1 MKKQELFNN
10 VTEGFPYQR
19 QPQQVGL
26 YDAAYEHDAC
36 GVGMLVNI
44 HGEKS
49 HDIVES
55 ALKVLENM
63 RHRGAEGAD
72 NKTGDGA
79 GIMLQIPHEFILLQG
94 IPVPE
99 KGRYGTGLLFL
110 PKNEKDQAA
119 ILSII
124 IEEIEKEGLT
134 LMHLRNVPTCPEILG
149 ESALA
154 NEPDIKQVFITG
166 FTETETA
173 DRKLYLIR
181 KRIENKVRLSSIP
194 AKDDFYV
201 VSLSTK
207 SIIYKGMLSS
217 LQLRNYYPDL
227 TNSYFTSGL
236 ALVHSRFSTNTF
248 PTWGLAQPFR
258 LLAHNG
264 EINTIRGN
272 RGWMEARESVL
283 STPTLG
289 DIKEI
294 RPIIQPGMSD
304 SASLDNVLEF
314 LVMSGLSLPH
324 AMAML
329 VPESFNE
336 KNPISEDLKS
346 FYEYHSILMEPWDG
360 PAALLFSDGRFAGGM
375 LDRNGLRPARY
386 LITKNDMMVVASEV
400 GVMDFEPG
408 DIKEKG
414 RLQPGKI
421 LLVDTEKGEIYYDGE
436 LKKQLAEAKPY
447 RTWLS
452 TNRIEL
458 DELKSGRKVPH
469 HVENYDCMLRTF
481 GYSKEDIERLIM
493 PMASTGAEPIHSMG
507 NDTPLAVLS
516 DKPQL
521 LYNYFRQQF
530 AQVTNP
536 PIDPLREELVMSLTE
551 YIGAV
556 GMNILTPSESHCKM
570 VRLNHPILS
579 NTQLDILCNIRY
591 KGFKTVKLPMLFEAA
606 KGKAGL
612 QEALNSLCKM
622 AEESVT
628 EGVNYIVLT
637 DREVDITHAAI
648 PSLLAVSAVHHHLIS
663 VGKRVQTALIVES
676 GEIRE
681 VMHAALLLG
690 FGASALN
697 PYMAFA
703 VLDRLV
709 KDKDIQLDYTT
720 AEKNYIKSICKGLF
734 KIMSKMGISTIRS
747 YRGAKI
753 FEAVGLSEELSKAY
767 FGGLGS
773 PIGGIRLEEIA
784 RDAIAFHKEG
794 FESIKNE
801 ELLKNNGLY
810 AFRKDGEKHA
820 WNPETISTLQLAT
833 RMGSYKKF
841 KEYTHLVD
849 EKEKPIFLRDFL
861 GFRRNPISIDQ
872 VEPVE
877 NILHRFVTGAM
888 SFGSISKE
896 AHEAMAIA
904 MNKIHG
910 RSNTGEG
917 GEDAARFQPLP
928 DGSSLR
934 SAIKQ
939 VASGRFG
946 VTAEYL
952 VNADEI
958 QIKIAQGA
966 KPGEGGQLPGF
977 KVNDVIAKTRHS
989 IPGISLISPPPHHDI
1004 YSIEDLAQLIFDL
1017 KNVNPQAKI
1026 SVKLVAESGVG
1037 TIAAGVA
1044 KAKADL
1050 IVISGAEGGTG
1061 ASPASSIR
1069 YAGISPELGLSET
1082 QQTLVLN
1089 GLRGQVVLQA
1099 DGQLKTGRDII
1110 LMALMGAEEYGFATS
1125 ALIVLGCVMMRKCHQ
1140 NTCPVGVATQNE
1152 ELRKRFHGRS
1162 EYLVNFFTFL
1172 AQEVREHL
1180 AEMGFTRMDD
1190 IIGRTDLIER
1200 KSVTNDPNPKH
1211 ALIDFTKLL
1220 ARVDNSAA
1228 IRHVIDQDHGISA
1241 VKDVTIIDA
1250 AQEAIEHEKEISLE
1264 YTIANTDRAIGAMLS
1279 GVIAKKYG
1287 AKGLPEHTL
1296 NVKFKGSAGQSF
1308 GAFLVPGVNFKLEG
1322 EANDYLGKGLSGGRI
1337 SVLPPIRSNFEA
1349 EKNTIAGNTLLYG
1362 ATSGEVY
1369 INGRV
1374 GERFA
1379 VRNSGAV
1386 AVVEGV
1392 GDHCC
1397 EYMTGGRVV
1406 VLGQTG
1412 RNFAAGMSGGVAY
1425 VWNKDGNFD
1434 YFCNM
1439 EMVELSLIE
1448 EAGYR
1453 KELHELIRQ
1462 HYLYTGSKLARTM
1475 LDDWNH
1481 YVDQFIQIVP
1491 IEYKK
1496 VLQEEQMRK
1505 LQQKI
1510 ADGEKIANAMI
1521 EKKKAFIDTSGVATP
1536 SPCLDFIIMKKAYWN
1551 KLTKEQ
1557 KISLCLYVRNT
1568 VNEAKK
1574 FPHRFTRVPRT
1585 APAYQP
1591 VIQKISKMD
1600 AESWMISNN
1609 DGGTPFVMGDMA
1621 WERYQAKDED
1631 ISFATFSGGR
1641 YYPQLGMR

>member
-1 MKKQELFNN
+1 MKQELFNN
-10 VTEGFPYQR
+10 KTKAEDYQR
-19 QPQQVGL
+19 QPKQLGL
-26 YDAAYEHDAC
+26 YEASHEHDAC

-44 HGEKS
+44 QGGKS
-49 HDIVES
+49 HELVES

-99 KGRYGTGLLFL
+99 KGKYGTGLLFL
-110 PKNEKDQAA
+110 PKDGKDQAV
-119 ILSII
+119 ILSVI

-149 ESALA
+149 EAALA
-154 NEPDIKQVFITG
+154 NEPDIKQIFITG
-166 FTETETA
+166 FTESETA
-173 DRKLYLIR
+173 DRKLYIIR
-181 KRIENKVRLSSIP
+181 KRIENRIRKSDIP
-194 AKDDFYV
+194 TREDFYI

-207 SIIYKGMLSS
+207 NIVYKGMLSS
-217 LQLRNYYPDL
+217 LQLRNYFPDL

-283 STPTLG
+283 SSPALG
-289 DIKEI
+289 DIREI
-294 RPIIQPGMSD
+294 RPIVQPGMSD

-314 LVMSGLSLPH
+314 LIMSGLSLPH

-336 KNPISEDLKS
+336 KNPISEDLKA

-360 PAALLFSDGRFAGGM
+360 PAALLFSDGRYAGGM

-386 LITKNDMMVVASEV
+386 LITQGGMMVVASEV

-421 LLVDTEKGEIYYDGE
+421 LLIDTEKGEIYYDGE

-447 RTWLS
+447 RTWLAG
-452 TNRIEL
+452 NRIEL
-458 DELKSGRKVPH
+458 DELKSGRKVSH
-469 HVENYDCMLRTF
+469 SVENYDSMLRIF
-481 GYSKEDIERLIM
+481 GYSKEDVERLIV
-493 PMASTGAEPIHSMG
+493 PMCTIGAEPINSMG

-536 PIDPLREELVMSLTE
+536 PIDPIREELVMSLTE

-556 GMNILTPSESHCKM
+556 GMNILTPSENHCKM
-570 VRLNHPILS
+570 VRLNHPIL
-579 NTQLDILCNIRY
+579 NNAQLDILCNIRY
-591 KGFKTVKLPMLFEAA
+591 KGFKTVKLPLLFEVA
-606 KGKAGL
+606 KGCQGL
-612 QEALNSLCKM
+612 QEALATLCKQ
-622 AEESVT
+622 AEESVN
-628 EGVNYIVLT
+628 EGVNYIVLS
-637 DREVDITHAAI
+637 DRDVDAAHAAI

-703 VLDRLV
+703 VIDKLV
-709 KDKDIQLDYTT
+709 NEKEIQLDYAT
-720 AEKNYIKSICKGLF
+720 AEKKYIKSVCKGLF

-753 FEAVGLSEELSKAY
+753 FETVGLSEELSNAY
-767 FGGLGS
+767 FGGLS
-773 PIGGIRLEEIA
+773 SRIGGIRLDEVA

-794 FESIKNE
+794 MEVLKKKGE
-801 ELLKNNGLY
+801 AELLPNRGLY

-833 RMGSYKKF
+833 RLGSYKKF
-841 KEYTHLVD
+841 KEFTAMVD
-849 EKEKPIFLRDFL
+849 SKESPIFLRDFL
-861 GFRRNPISIDQ
+861 DFRRAPISIDR

-877 NILHRFVTGAM
+877 NIVQRFVTGAM
-888 SFGSISKE
+888 SYGSISRE

-904 MNKIHG
+904 MNKLHG

-917 GEDAARFQPLP
+917 GEDRARFMPRE
-928 DGSSLR
+928 DGTNLR

-977 KVNDVIAKTRHS
+977 KVDEVIAKTRHS

-1017 KNVNPQAKI
+1017 KNVNPRAKI

-1089 GLRGQVVLQA
+1089 GLRGQVMLQV

-1110 LMALMGAEEYGFATS
+1110 LMAMLGAEEFGFATS

-1152 ELRKRFHGRS
+1152 ELRKRFRGRS

-1172 AQEVREHL
+1172 AQEVREYL
-1180 AEMGFTRMDD
+1180 AEIGVERLDD
-1190 IIGRTDLIER
+1190 IIGRTDLIVR
-1200 KSVTNDPNPKH
+1200 KPDDGIKKH
-1211 ALIDFTKLL
+1211 QLISFDKLL
-1220 ARVDNSAA
+1220 ARVDNEAA
-1228 IRHVIDQDHGISA
+1228 IRHVTDQQHGIDH
-1241 VKDVTIIDA
+1241 VKDVEMLHA
-1250 AQEAIEHEKEISLE
+1250 AAEAVENQKEISLE
-1264 YTIANTDRAIGAMLS
+1264 YTIANTDRACGAMLS
-1279 GVIAKKYG
+1279 GVIAAKYG
-1287 AKGLPEHTL
+1287 EKGLPEHTL

-1337 SVLPPIRSNFEA
+1337 AVLPPVRSNFEA

-1369 INGRV
+1369 INGRA

-1379 VRNSGAV
+1379 VRNSGAT

-1425 VWNKDGNFD
+1425 VWNRDGNFD

-1448 EAGYR
+1448 EASYR
-1453 KELHELIRQ
+1453 KELHELICQ

-1475 LDDWNH
+1475 LDDWPR
-1481 YVDQFIQIVP
+1481 YADQFIQVVP

-1496 VLQEEQMRK
+1496 VLQEEQMQK

-1510 ADGEKIANAMI
+1510 AEMQRD
-1521 EKKKAFIDTSGVATP
+1521 
-1536 SPCLDFIIMKKAYWN
+1536 Y
-1551 KLTKEQ
+1551 
-1557 KISLCLYVRNT
+1557 
-1568 VNEAKK
+1568 
-1574 FPHRFTRVPRT
+1574 
-1585 APAYQP
+1585 
-1591 VIQKISKMD
+1591 
-1600 AESWMISNN
+1600 
-1609 DGGTPFVMGDMA
+1609 
-1621 WERYQAKDED
+1621 
-1631 ISFATFSGGR
+1631 
-1641 YYPQLGMR
+1641 

>member
-1 MKKQELFNN
+1 MKQELFNN
-10 VTEGFPYQR
+10 KTKAEDYQR
-19 QPQQVGL
+19 QPKQLGL
-26 YDAAYEHDAC
+26 YEASHEHDAC

-44 HGEKS
+44 QGGKS
-49 HDIVES
+49 HELVES

-99 KGRYGTGLLFL
+99 KGKYGTGLLFL
-110 PKNEKDQAA
+110 PKDGKDQAV
-119 ILSII
+119 ILSVI

-149 ESALA
+149 EAALA
-154 NEPDIKQVFITG
+154 NEPDIKQIFITG
-166 FTETETA
+166 FTESETA
-173 DRKLYLIR
+173 DRKLYIIR
-181 KRIENKVRLSSIP
+181 KRIENRIRKSDIP
-194 AKDDFYV
+194 TREDFYI

-207 SIIYKGMLSS
+207 NIVYKGMLSS
-217 LQLRNYYPDL
+217 LQLRNYFPDL

-283 STPTLG
+283 SSPALG
-289 DIKEI
+289 DIREI
-294 RPIIQPGMSD
+294 RPIVQPGMSD

-314 LVMSGLSLPH
+314 LIMSGLSLPH

-336 KNPISEDLKS
+336 KNPISEDLKA

-360 PAALLFSDGRFAGGM
+360 PAALLFSDGRYAGGM

-386 LITKNDMMVVASEV
+386 LITQGGMMVVASEV

-421 LLVDTEKGEIYYDGE
+421 LLIDTEKGEIYYDGE

-447 RTWLS
+447 RTWLAG
-452 TNRIEL
+452 NRIEL
-458 DELKSGRKVPH
+458 DELKSGRKVSH
-469 HVENYDCMLRTF
+469 SVENYDSMLRIF
-481 GYSKEDIERLIM
+481 GYSKEDVERLIV
-493 PMASTGAEPIHSMG
+493 PMCTTGAEPINSMG

-516 DKPQL
+516 DKAQL

-536 PIDPLREELVMSLTE
+536 PIDPIREELVMSLTE

-556 GMNILTPSESHCKM
+556 GMNILTPSENHCKM
-570 VRLNHPILS
+570 VRLNHPILN

-591 KGFKTVKLPMLFEAA
+591 KGFKTVKLPLLFEVA
-606 KGKAGL
+606 KGCQGL
-612 QEALNSLCKM
+612 QQALATLCKQ
-622 AEESVT
+622 AEESVN
-628 EGVNYIVLT
+628 EGVNYIVLS
-637 DREVDITHAAI
+637 DRDVDAAHAAI

-703 VLDRLV
+703 VIDKLV
-709 KDKDIQLDYTT
+709 NEKEIQLDYAT
-720 AEKNYIKSICKGLF
+720 AEKKYIKSVCKGLF

-753 FEAVGLSEELSKAY
+753 FEAVGLSEELSNAY
-767 FGGLGS
+767 FGGLS
-773 PIGGIRLEEIA
+773 SRIGGIRLDEVA

-794 FESIKNE
+794 MEVLKKKGE
-801 ELLKNNGLY
+801 AELLPNRGLY

-833 RMGSYKKF
+833 RLGSYKKF
-841 KEYTHLVD
+841 KEFTAMVD
-849 EKEKPIFLRDFL
+849 SKESPIFLRDFL
-861 GFRRNPISIDQ
+861 DFRRAPISIDR

-877 NILHRFVTGAM
+877 NIVQRFVTGAM
-888 SFGSISKE
+888 SYGSISRE

-904 MNKIHG
+904 MNKLHG

-917 GEDAARFQPLP
+917 GEDRARFMPRE
-928 DGSSLR
+928 DGTSLR

-977 KVNDVIAKTRHS
+977 KVDEVIAKTRHS

-1017 KNVNPQAKI
+1017 KNVNPRAKI

-1089 GLRGQVVLQA
+1089 GLRGQVMLQV

-1110 LMALMGAEEYGFATS
+1110 LMAMLGAEEFGFATS

-1152 ELRKRFHGRS
+1152 ELRKRFRGRS

-1172 AQEVREHL
+1172 AQEVREYL
-1180 AEMGFTRMDD
+1180 AEIGVERLDD
-1190 IIGRTDLIER
+1190 IIGRTDLIVR
-1200 KSVTNDPNPKH
+1200 KPDDGIRKH
-1211 ALIDFTKLL
+1211 QLISFDKLL
-1220 ARVDNSAA
+1220 ARVDNEAA
-1228 IRHVIDQDHGISA
+1228 IRHVTDQQHGIDH
-1241 VKDVTIIDA
+1241 VKDVEMLHA
-1250 AQEAIEHEKEISLE
+1250 AAEAVENQKEISLE
-1264 YTIANTDRAIGAMLS
+1264 YTIANTDRACGAMLS
-1279 GVIAKKYG
+1279 GVIAAKYG
-1287 AKGLPEHTL
+1287 EKGLPEHTL

-1337 SVLPPIRSNFEA
+1337 AVLPPVRSNFEA

-1369 INGRV
+1369 INGRA

-1379 VRNSGAV
+1379 VRNSGAT

-1425 VWNKDGNFD
+1425 VWNRDGNFD

-1448 EAGYR
+1448 EASYR
-1453 KELHELIRQ
+1453 KELHELICQ

-1475 LDDWNH
+1475 LDDWPR
-1481 YVDQFIQIVP
+1481 YADQFIQVVP

-1496 VLQEEQMRK
+1496 VLQEEQMQK

-1510 ADGEKIANAMI
+1510 AEMQRD
-1521 EKKKAFIDTSGVATP
+1521 
-1536 SPCLDFIIMKKAYWN
+1536 Y
-1551 KLTKEQ
+1551 
-1557 KISLCLYVRNT
+1557 
-1568 VNEAKK
+1568 
-1574 FPHRFTRVPRT
+1574 
-1585 APAYQP
+1585 
-1591 VIQKISKMD
+1591 
-1600 AESWMISNN
+1600 
-1609 DGGTPFVMGDMA
+1609 
-1621 WERYQAKDED
+1621 
-1631 ISFATFSGGR
+1631 
-1641 YYPQLGMR
+1641 

>member
-1 MKKQELFNN
+1 MKQELFNN
-10 VTEGFPYQR
+10 KTKAEDYQR
-19 QPQQVGL
+19 QPKQLGL
-26 YDAAYEHDAC
+26 YEASHEHDAC

-44 HGEKS
+44 QGGKS
-49 HDIVES
+49 HELVES

-99 KGRYGTGLLFL
+99 KGKYGTGLLFL
-110 PKNEKDQAA
+110 PKDGKDQAV
-119 ILSII
+119 ILSVI

-149 ESALA
+149 EAALA
-154 NEPDIKQVFITG
+154 NEPDIKQIFITG
-166 FTETETA
+166 FTESETA
-173 DRKLYLIR
+173 DRKLYIIR
-181 KRIENKVRLSSIP
+181 KRIENRIRKSDIP
-194 AKDDFYV
+194 TREDFYI

-207 SIIYKGMLSS
+207 NIVYKGMLSS
-217 LQLRNYYPDL
+217 LQLRNYFPDL

-283 STPTLG
+283 SSPALG
-289 DIKEI
+289 DIREI
-294 RPIIQPGMSD
+294 RPIVQPGMSD

-314 LVMSGLSLPH
+314 LIMSGLSLPH

-336 KNPISEDLKS
+336 KNPISEDLKA

-360 PAALLFSDGRFAGGM
+360 PAALLFSDGRYAGGM

-386 LITKNDMMVVASEV
+386 LITQGGMMVVASEV

-421 LLVDTEKGEIYYDGE
+421 LLIDTEKGEIYYDGE

-447 RTWLS
+447 RTWLAG
-452 TNRIEL
+452 NRIEL
-458 DELKSGRKVPH
+458 DELKSGRKVSH
-469 HVENYDCMLRTF
+469 SVENYDSMLRIF
-481 GYSKEDIERLIM
+481 GYSKEDVERLIV
-493 PMASTGAEPIHSMG
+493 PMCTIGAEPINSMG

-536 PIDPLREELVMSLTE
+536 PIDPIREELVMSLTE

-556 GMNILTPSESHCKM
+556 GMNILTPSENHCKM
-570 VRLNHPILS
+570 VRLNHPIL
-579 NTQLDILCNIRY
+579 NNAQLDILCNIRY
-591 KGFKTVKLPMLFEAA
+591 KGFKTVKLPLLFEVA
-606 KGKAGL
+606 KGCQGL
-612 QEALNSLCKM
+612 QEALATLCKQ
-622 AEESVT
+622 AEESVN
-628 EGVNYIVLT
+628 EGVNYIVLS
-637 DREVDITHAAI
+637 DRDVDATHAAI

-703 VLDRLV
+703 VIDKLV
-709 KDKDIQLDYTT
+709 NEKEIQLDYAT
-720 AEKNYIKSICKGLF
+720 AEKKYIKSVCKGLF

-753 FEAVGLSEELSKAY
+753 FETVGLSEELSNAY
-767 FGGLGS
+767 FGGLS
-773 PIGGIRLEEIA
+773 SRIGGIRLDEVA

-794 FESIKNE
+794 MEVLKKKGE
-801 ELLKNNGLY
+801 AELLPNRGLY

-833 RMGSYKKF
+833 RLGSYKKF
-841 KEYTHLVD
+841 KEFTAMVD
-849 EKEKPIFLRDFL
+849 SKESPIFLRDFL
-861 GFRRNPISIDQ
+861 DFRRAPISIDR

-877 NILHRFVTGAM
+877 NIVQRFVTGAM
-888 SFGSISKE
+888 SYGSISRE
-896 AHEAMAIA
+896 AHEAIAIA
-904 MNKIHG
+904 MNKLHG

-917 GEDAARFQPLP
+917 GEDRARFMPRE
-928 DGSSLR
+928 DGTNLR

-977 KVNDVIAKTRHS
+977 KVDEVIAKTRHS

-1017 KNVNPQAKI
+1017 KNVNPRAKI

-1089 GLRGQVVLQA
+1089 GLRGQVMLQV

-1110 LMALMGAEEYGFATS
+1110 LMAMLGAEEFGFATS

-1152 ELRKRFHGRS
+1152 ELRKRFRGRS

-1172 AQEVREHL
+1172 AQEVREYL
-1180 AEMGFTRMDD
+1180 AEIGVERLDD
-1190 IIGRTDLIER
+1190 IIGRTDLIVR
-1200 KSVTNDPNPKH
+1200 KPDDGIKKH
-1211 ALIDFTKLL
+1211 QLISFDKLL
-1220 ARVDNSAA
+1220 ARVDNEAA
-1228 IRHVIDQDHGISA
+1228 IRHVTDQQHGIDH
-1241 VKDVTIIDA
+1241 VKDVEMLHA
-1250 AQEAIEHEKEISLE
+1250 AAEAVENQKEISLE
-1264 YTIANTDRAIGAMLS
+1264 YTIANTDRACGAMLS
-1279 GVIAKKYG
+1279 GVIAAKYG
-1287 AKGLPEHTL
+1287 EKGLPEHTL

-1337 SVLPPIRSNFEA
+1337 AVLPPVRSNFEA

-1369 INGRV
+1369 INGRA

-1379 VRNSGAV
+1379 VRNSGAT

-1425 VWNKDGNFD
+1425 VWNRDGNFD

-1448 EAGYR
+1448 EASYR
-1453 KELHELIRQ
+1453 KELHELICQ

-1475 LDDWNH
+1475 LDDWPR
-1481 YVDQFIQIVP
+1481 YADQFIQVVP

-1496 VLQEEQMRK
+1496 VLQEEQMQK

-1510 ADGEKIANAMI
+1510 AEMQRD
-1521 EKKKAFIDTSGVATP
+1521 
-1536 SPCLDFIIMKKAYWN
+1536 Y
-1551 KLTKEQ
+1551 
-1557 KISLCLYVRNT
+1557 
-1568 VNEAKK
+1568 
-1574 FPHRFTRVPRT
+1574 
-1585 APAYQP
+1585 
-1591 VIQKISKMD
+1591 
-1600 AESWMISNN
+1600 
-1609 DGGTPFVMGDMA
+1609 
-1621 WERYQAKDED
+1621 
-1631 ISFATFSGGR
+1631 
-1641 YYPQLGMR
+1641 

>member
-1 MKKQELFNN
+1 MKQELFNN
-10 VTEGFPYQR
+10 KTKAEDYQR
-19 QPQQVGL
+19 QPKQLGL
-26 YDAAYEHDAC
+26 YEASHEHDAC

-44 HGEKS
+44 QGGKS
-49 HDIVES
+49 HELVES

-99 KGRYGTGLLFL
+99 KGKYGTGLLFL
-110 PKNEKDQAA
+110 PKDGKDQAV
-119 ILSII
+119 ILSVI

-149 ESALA
+149 EAALA
-154 NEPDIKQVFITG
+154 NEPDIKQIFITG
-166 FTETETA
+166 FTESETA
-173 DRKLYLIR
+173 DRKLYIIR
-181 KRIENKVRLSSIP
+181 KRIENRIRKSNIP
-194 AKDDFYV
+194 TREDFYI

-207 SIIYKGMLSS
+207 NIVYKGMLSS
-217 LQLRNYYPDL
+217 LQLRNYFPDL

-283 STPTLG
+283 SSPALG
-289 DIKEI
+289 DIREI
-294 RPIIQPGMSD
+294 RPIVQPGMSD

-314 LVMSGLSLPH
+314 LLMSGLSLPH

-336 KNPISEDLKS
+336 KNPISEDLKA

-360 PAALLFSDGRFAGGM
+360 PAALLFSDGRYAGGM

-386 LITKNDMMVVASEV
+386 LITQGGMMVVASEV

-421 LLVDTEKGEIYYDGE
+421 LLIDTEKGEIYYDGE

-447 RTWLS
+447 RTWLAG
-452 TNRIEL
+452 NRIEL
-458 DELKSGRKVPH
+458 DELKSGRKVSH
-469 HVENYDCMLRTF
+469 SVENYDSMLRIF
-481 GYSKEDIERLIM
+481 GYSKEDVERLIV
-493 PMASTGAEPIHSMG
+493 PMCTTGAEPINSMG

-536 PIDPLREELVMSLTE
+536 PIDPIREELVMSLTE

-556 GMNILTPSESHCKM
+556 GMNILTPSENHCKM
-570 VRLNHPILS
+570 VRLNHPIL
-579 NTQLDILCNIRY
+579 NNAQLDILCNIRY
-591 KGFKTVKLPMLFEAA
+591 KGFKTVKLPLLFEVA
-606 KGKAGL
+606 KGCQGL
-612 QEALNSLCKM
+612 QEALATLCKQ
-622 AEESVT
+622 AEESVN
-628 EGVNYIVLT
+628 EGVNYIVLS
-637 DREVDITHAAI
+637 DRDVDAAHAAI

-703 VLDRLV
+703 VIDKLV
-709 KDKDIQLDYTT
+709 NEKEIQLDYAT
-720 AEKNYIKSICKGLF
+720 AEKKYIKSVCKGLF

-753 FEAVGLSEELSKAY
+753 FEAVGLSEELSNAY
-767 FGGLGS
+767 FGGLS
-773 PIGGIRLEEIA
+773 SRIGGIRLDEVA

-794 FESIKNE
+794 MEVLKKKGE
-801 ELLKNNGLY
+801 AELLPNRGLY

-833 RMGSYKKF
+833 RLGSYKKF
-841 KEYTHLVD
+841 KEFTAMVD
-849 EKEKPIFLRDFL
+849 SKESPIFLRDFL
-861 GFRRNPISIDQ
+861 DFRRAPISIDR

-877 NILHRFVTGAM
+877 NIVQRFVTGAM
-888 SFGSISKE
+888 SYGSISRE

-904 MNKIHG
+904 MNKLHG

-917 GEDAARFQPLP
+917 GEDRARFIPRE
-928 DGSSLR
+928 DGTSLR

-977 KVNDVIAKTRHS
+977 KVDEVIAKTRHS

-1017 KNVNPQAKI
+1017 KNVNPRAKI

-1089 GLRGQVVLQA
+1089 GLRGQVMLQV

-1110 LMALMGAEEYGFATS
+1110 LMAMLGAEEFGFATS

-1152 ELRKRFHGRS
+1152 ELRKRFRGRS

-1172 AQEVREHL
+1172 AQEVREYL
-1180 AEMGFTRMDD
+1180 AEIGVERLDD
-1190 IIGRTDLIER
+1190 IIGRTDLIVR
-1200 KSVTNDPNPKH
+1200 KPDDGIRKH
-1211 ALIDFTKLL
+1211 QLISFDKLL
-1220 ARVDNSAA
+1220 ARVDNEAA
-1228 IRHVIDQDHGISA
+1228 IHHVTDQQHGIDH
-1241 VKDVTIIDA
+1241 VKDVEMLHA
-1250 AQEAIEHEKEISLE
+1250 AAEAVENQKEISLE
-1264 YTIANTDRAIGAMLS
+1264 YTIANTDRACGAMLS
-1279 GVIAKKYG
+1279 GVIAAKYG
-1287 AKGLPEHTL
+1287 EKGLPEHTL

-1337 SVLPPIRSNFEA
+1337 AVLPPVRSNFEA

-1369 INGRV
+1369 INGRA

-1379 VRNSGAV
+1379 VRNSGAT

-1425 VWNKDGNFD
+1425 VWNRDGNFD

-1448 EAGYR
+1448 EASYR
-1453 KELHELIRQ
+1453 KELHELICQ

-1475 LDDWNH
+1475 LDDWPR
-1481 YVDQFIQIVP
+1481 YADQFIQVVP

-1496 VLQEEQMRK
+1496 VLQEEQMQK

-1510 ADGEKIANAMI
+1510 AEMQRD
-1521 EKKKAFIDTSGVATP
+1521 
-1536 SPCLDFIIMKKAYWN
+1536 Y
-1551 KLTKEQ
+1551 
-1557 KISLCLYVRNT
+1557 
-1568 VNEAKK
+1568 
-1574 FPHRFTRVPRT
+1574 
-1585 APAYQP
+1585 
-1591 VIQKISKMD
+1591 
-1600 AESWMISNN
+1600 
-1609 DGGTPFVMGDMA
+1609 
-1621 WERYQAKDED
+1621 
-1631 ISFATFSGGR
+1631 
-1641 YYPQLGMR
+1641 

>member
-1 MKKQELFNN
+1 MKQELFNN
-10 VTEGFPYQR
+10 KTKAEDYQR
-19 QPQQVGL
+19 QPKQLGL
-26 YDAAYEHDAC
+26 YEASHEHDAC

-44 HGEKS
+44 QGGKS
-49 HDIVES
+49 HELVES

-99 KGRYGTGLLFL
+99 KGKYGTGLLFL
-110 PKNEKDQAA
+110 PKDGKDQAV
-119 ILSII
+119 ILSVI
-124 IEEIEKEGLT
+124 IEEIEKDGLT

-149 ESALA
+149 EAALA
-154 NEPDIKQVFITG
+154 NEPDIKQIFITG
-166 FTETETA
+166 FTESETA
-173 DRKLYLIR
+173 DRKLYIIR
-181 KRIENKVRLSSIP
+181 KRIENRIRKSDIP
-194 AKDDFYV
+194 TREDFYI

-207 SIIYKGMLSS
+207 NIVYKGMLSS
-217 LQLRNYYPDL
+217 LQLRNYFPDL

-283 STPTLG
+283 SSPALG
-289 DIKEI
+289 DIREI
-294 RPIIQPGMSD
+294 RPIVQPGMSD

-314 LVMSGLSLPH
+314 LIMSGLSLPH

-336 KNPISEDLKS
+336 KNPISEDLKA

-360 PAALLFSDGRFAGGM
+360 PAALLFSDGRYAGGM

-386 LITKNDMMVVASEV
+386 LITQGGMMVVASEV

-421 LLVDTEKGEIYYDGE
+421 LLIDTEKGEIYYDGE

-447 RTWLS
+447 RTWLAG
-452 TNRIEL
+452 NRIEL
-458 DELKSGRKVPH
+458 DELKSGRKVSH
-469 HVENYDCMLRTF
+469 SVENYDSMLRIF
-481 GYSKEDIERLIM
+481 GYSKEDVERLIV
-493 PMASTGAEPIHSMG
+493 PMCTTGAEPINSMG

-536 PIDPLREELVMSLTE
+536 PIDPIREELVMSLTE

-556 GMNILTPSESHCKM
+556 GMNILTPSENHCKM
-570 VRLNHPILS
+570 VRLNHPIL
-579 NTQLDILCNIRY
+579 NNAQLDILCNIRY
-591 KGFKTVKLPMLFEAA
+591 KGFKTVKLPLLFEVA
-606 KGKAGL
+606 KGCQGL
-612 QEALNSLCKM
+612 QEALATLCKQ
-622 AEESVT
+622 AEESVN
-628 EGVNYIVLT
+628 EGVNYIVLS
-637 DREVDITHAAI
+637 DRDVDATHAAI

-703 VLDRLV
+703 VIDKLV
-709 KDKDIQLDYTT
+709 NEKEIQLDYAT
-720 AEKNYIKSICKGLF
+720 AEKKYIKSVCKGLF

-753 FEAVGLSEELSKAY
+753 FETVGLSEELSNAY
-767 FGGLGS
+767 FGGLS
-773 PIGGIRLEEIA
+773 SRIGGIRLDEVA

-794 FESIKNE
+794 MEVLKKKGE
-801 ELLKNNGLY
+801 AELLPNRGLY

-820 WNPETISTLQLAT
+820 WNPETISTRQLAA
-833 RMGSYKKF
+833 RLGSYKKF
-841 KEYTHLVD
+841 KEFTAMVD
-849 EKEKPIFLRDFL
+849 SKESPIFLRDFL
-861 GFRRNPISIDQ
+861 DFRRAPISIDR

-877 NILHRFVTGAM
+877 NIVQRFVTGAM
-888 SFGSISKE
+888 SYGSISRE

-904 MNKIHG
+904 MNKLHG

-917 GEDAARFQPLP
+917 GEDRARFMPRE
-928 DGSSLR
+928 DGTNLR

-977 KVNDVIAKTRHS
+977 KVDEVIAKTRHS

-1017 KNVNPQAKI
+1017 KNVNPRAKI

-1089 GLRGQVVLQA
+1089 GLRGQVMLQV

-1110 LMALMGAEEYGFATS
+1110 LMAMLGAEEFGFATS

-1152 ELRKRFHGRS
+1152 ELRKRFRGRS

-1172 AQEVREHL
+1172 AQEVREYL
-1180 AEMGFTRMDD
+1180 AEIGVERLDD
-1190 IIGRTDLIER
+1190 IIGRTDLIVR
-1200 KSVTNDPNPKH
+1200 KPDDGIRKH
-1211 ALIDFTKLL
+1211 QLISFDKLL
-1220 ARVDNSAA
+1220 ARVDNEAA
-1228 IRHVIDQDHGISA
+1228 IRHVTDQQHGIDH
-1241 VKDVTIIDA
+1241 VKDVEMLHA
-1250 AQEAIEHEKEISLE
+1250 AAEAVENQKEISLE
-1264 YTIANTDRAIGAMLS
+1264 YTIANTDRACGAMLS
-1279 GVIAKKYG
+1279 GVIAAKYG
-1287 AKGLPEHTL
+1287 EKGLPEHTL

-1337 SVLPPIRSNFEA
+1337 AVLPPVRSNFEA

-1369 INGRV
+1369 INGRA

-1379 VRNSGAV
+1379 VRNSGAT

-1425 VWNKDGNFD
+1425 VWNRDGNFD

-1448 EAGYR
+1448 EASYR

-1475 LDDWNH
+1475 LDDWPR
-1481 YVDQFIQIVP
+1481 YADQFIQVVP

-1496 VLQEEQMRK
+1496 VLQEEQMQK

-1510 ADGEKIANAMI
+1510 AEMQRD
-1521 EKKKAFIDTSGVATP
+1521 
-1536 SPCLDFIIMKKAYWN
+1536 Y
-1551 KLTKEQ
+1551 
-1557 KISLCLYVRNT
+1557 
-1568 VNEAKK
+1568 
-1574 FPHRFTRVPRT
+1574 
-1585 APAYQP
+1585 
-1591 VIQKISKMD
+1591 
-1600 AESWMISNN
+1600 
-1609 DGGTPFVMGDMA
+1609 
-1621 WERYQAKDED
+1621 
-1631 ISFATFSGGR
+1631 
-1641 YYPQLGMR
+1641 

>member
-1 MKKQELFNN
+1 MKQELFNN
-10 VTEGFPYQR
+10 KTKAEDYQR
-19 QPQQVGL
+19 QPKQLGL
-26 YDAAYEHDAC
+26 YEASHEHDAC

-44 HGEKS
+44 QGGKS
-49 HDIVES
+49 HELVES

-99 KGRYGTGLLFL
+99 KGKYGTGLLFL
-110 PKNEKDQAA
+110 PKDGKDQAV
-119 ILSII
+119 ILSVI

-149 ESALA
+149 EAALA
-154 NEPDIKQVFITG
+154 NEPDIKQIFITG
-166 FTETETA
+166 FTESETA
-173 DRKLYLIR
+173 DRKLYIIR
-181 KRIENKVRLSSIP
+181 KRIENRIRKSNIP
-194 AKDDFYV
+194 TREDFYI

-207 SIIYKGMLSS
+207 NIVYKGMLSS
-217 LQLRNYYPDL
+217 LQLRNYFPDL

-283 STPTLG
+283 SSPALG
-289 DIKEI
+289 DIREI
-294 RPIIQPGMSD
+294 RPIVQPGMSD

-314 LVMSGLSLPH
+314 LLMSGLSLPH

-336 KNPISEDLKS
+336 KNPISEDLKA

-360 PAALLFSDGRFAGGM
+360 PAALLFSGGRYAGGM

-386 LITKNDMMVVASEV
+386 LITQGGMMVVASEV

-421 LLVDTEKGEIYYDGE
+421 LLIDTEKGEIYYDGE

-447 RTWLS
+447 RTWLAG
-452 TNRIEL
+452 NRIEL
-458 DELKSGRKVPH
+458 DELKSGRKVSH
-469 HVENYDCMLRTF
+469 SVENYDSMLRIF
-481 GYSKEDIERLIM
+481 GYSKEDVERLIV
-493 PMASTGAEPIHSMG
+493 PMCTTGAEPINSMG

-536 PIDPLREELVMSLTE
+536 PIDPIREELVMSLTE

-556 GMNILTPSESHCKM
+556 GMNILTPSENHCKM
-570 VRLNHPILS
+570 VRLNHPILN

-591 KGFKTVKLPMLFEAA
+591 KGFKTVKLPLLFEVA
-606 KGKAGL
+606 KGCQGL
-612 QEALNSLCKM
+612 QEALATLCKQ
-622 AEESVT
+622 AEESVN
-628 EGVNYIVLT
+628 EGVNYIVLS
-637 DREVDITHAAI
+637 DRDVDAAHAAI

-703 VLDRLV
+703 VIDKLV
-709 KDKDIQLDYTT
+709 NEKEIQLDYAT
-720 AEKNYIKSICKGLF
+720 AEKKYIKSVCKGLF

-753 FEAVGLSEELSKAY
+753 FEAVGLSEELSNAY
-767 FGGLGS
+767 FGGLS
-773 PIGGIRLEEIA
+773 SRIGGIRLDEVA

-794 FESIKNE
+794 MEVLKKKGE
-801 ELLKNNGLY
+801 AELLPNRGLY

-833 RMGSYKKF
+833 RLGSYKKF
-841 KEYTHLVD
+841 KEFTAMVD
-849 EKEKPIFLRDFL
+849 SKESPIFLRDFL
-861 GFRRNPISIDQ
+861 DFRRAPISIDR

-877 NILHRFVTGAM
+877 NIVQRFVTGAM
-888 SFGSISKE
+888 SYGSISRE

-904 MNKIHG
+904 MNKLHG

-917 GEDAARFQPLP
+917 GEDRARFIPRE
-928 DGSSLR
+928 DGTSLR

-977 KVNDVIAKTRHS
+977 KVDEVIAKTRHS

-1017 KNVNPQAKI
+1017 KNVNPRAKI

-1089 GLRGQVVLQA
+1089 GLRGQVMLQV

-1110 LMALMGAEEYGFATS
+1110 LMAMLGAEEFGFATS

-1152 ELRKRFHGRS
+1152 ELRKRFRGRS

-1172 AQEVREHL
+1172 AQEVREYL
-1180 AEMGFTRMDD
+1180 AEIGVERLDD
-1190 IIGRTDLIER
+1190 IIGRTDLIVR
-1200 KSVTNDPNPKH
+1200 KPDDGIRKH
-1211 ALIDFTKLL
+1211 QLISFDKLL
-1220 ARVDNSAA
+1220 ARVDNEAA
-1228 IRHVIDQDHGISA
+1228 IRHVTDQQHGIDH
-1241 VKDVTIIDA
+1241 VKDVEMLHA
-1250 AQEAIEHEKEISLE
+1250 AAEAVENQKEISLE
-1264 YTIANTDRAIGAMLS
+1264 YTIANTDRACGAMLS
-1279 GVIAKKYG
+1279 GVIAAKYG
-1287 AKGLPEHTL
+1287 EKGLPEHTL

-1337 SVLPPIRSNFEA
+1337 AVLPPVRSNFEA

-1369 INGRV
+1369 INGRA

-1379 VRNSGAV
+1379 VRNSGAT

-1425 VWNKDGNFD
+1425 VWNRDGNFD

-1448 EAGYR
+1448 EASYR

-1475 LDDWNH
+1475 LDDWPR
-1481 YVDQFIQIVP
+1481 YADQFIQVVP

-1496 VLQEEQMRK
+1496 VLQEEQMQK

-1510 ADGEKIANAMI
+1510 AEMQRD
-1521 EKKKAFIDTSGVATP
+1521 
-1536 SPCLDFIIMKKAYWN
+1536 Y
-1551 KLTKEQ
+1551 
-1557 KISLCLYVRNT
+1557 
-1568 VNEAKK
+1568 
-1574 FPHRFTRVPRT
+1574 
-1585 APAYQP
+1585 
-1591 VIQKISKMD
+1591 
-1600 AESWMISNN
+1600 
-1609 DGGTPFVMGDMA
+1609 
-1621 WERYQAKDED
+1621 
-1631 ISFATFSGGR
+1631 
-1641 YYPQLGMR
+1641 

>member
-1 MKKQELFNN
+1 MKQELFNN
-10 VTEGFPYQR
+10 KTKAEDYQR
-19 QPQQVGL
+19 QPKQLGL
-26 YDAAYEHDAC
+26 YEASHEHDAC

-44 HGEKS
+44 QGGKS
-49 HDIVES
+49 HELVES

-99 KGRYGTGLLFL
+99 KGKYGTGLLFL
-110 PKNEKDQAA
+110 PKDGKDQAV
-119 ILSII
+119 ILSVI

-149 ESALA
+149 EAALA
-154 NEPDIKQVFITG
+154 NEPDIKQIFITG
-166 FTETETA
+166 FTESETA
-173 DRKLYLIR
+173 DRKLYIIR
-181 KRIENKVRLSSIP
+181 KRIENRIRKSDIP
-194 AKDDFYV
+194 TREDFYI

-207 SIIYKGMLSS
+207 NIVYKGMLSS
-217 LQLRNYYPDL
+217 LQLRNYFPDL

-283 STPTLG
+283 SSPALG
-289 DIKEI
+289 DIREI
-294 RPIIQPGMSD
+294 RPIVQPGMSD

-314 LVMSGLSLPH
+314 LIMSGLSLPH

-336 KNPISEDLKS
+336 KNPISEDLKA

-360 PAALLFSDGRFAGGM
+360 PAALLFSDGRYAGGM

-386 LITKNDMMVVASEV
+386 LITQGGMMVVASEV

-421 LLVDTEKGEIYYDGE
+421 LLIDTEKGEIYYDGE

-447 RTWLS
+447 RTWLAG
-452 TNRIEL
+452 NRIEL
-458 DELKSGRKVPH
+458 DELKSGRKVSH
-469 HVENYDCMLRTF
+469 SVENYDSMLRIF
-481 GYSKEDIERLIM
+481 GYSKEDVERLIV
-493 PMASTGAEPIHSMG
+493 PMCTTGAEPINSMG

-536 PIDPLREELVMSLTE
+536 PIDPIREELVMSLTE

-556 GMNILTPSESHCKM
+556 GMNILTPSENHCKM
-570 VRLNHPILS
+570 VRLNHPIL
-579 NTQLDILCNIRY
+579 NNAQLDILCNIRY
-591 KGFKTVKLPMLFEAA
+591 KGFKTVKLPLLFEVA
-606 KGKAGL
+606 KGCQGL
-612 QEALNSLCKM
+612 QEALATLCKQ
-622 AEESVT
+622 AEESVN
-628 EGVNYIVLT
+628 EGVNYIVLS
-637 DREVDITHAAI
+637 DRDVDAAHAAI

-703 VLDRLV
+703 VIDKLV
-709 KDKDIQLDYTT
+709 NEKEIQLDYAT
-720 AEKNYIKSICKGLF
+720 AEKKYIKSVCKGLF

-753 FEAVGLSEELSKAY
+753 FETVGLSEELSNAY
-767 FGGLGS
+767 FGGLS
-773 PIGGIRLEEIA
+773 SRIGGIRLDEVA

-794 FESIKNE
+794 MEVLKKKGE
-801 ELLKNNGLY
+801 AELLPNRGLY

-833 RMGSYKKF
+833 RLGSYKKF
-841 KEYTHLVD
+841 KEFTAMVD
-849 EKEKPIFLRDFL
+849 SKESPIFLRDFL
-861 GFRRNPISIDQ
+861 DFRRAPISIDR

-877 NILHRFVTGAM
+877 NIVQRFVTGAM
-888 SFGSISKE
+888 SYGSISRE

-904 MNKIHG
+904 MNKLHG

-917 GEDAARFQPLP
+917 GEDRARFMPRE
-928 DGSSLR
+928 DGTNLR

-977 KVNDVIAKTRHS
+977 KVDEVIAKTRHS

-1017 KNVNPQAKI
+1017 KNVNPRAKI

-1089 GLRGQVVLQA
+1089 GLRGQVMLQV

-1110 LMALMGAEEYGFATS
+1110 LMAMLGAEEFGFATS

-1152 ELRKRFHGRS
+1152 ELRKRFRGRS

-1172 AQEVREHL
+1172 AQEVREYL
-1180 AEMGFTRMDD
+1180 AEIGVERLDD
-1190 IIGRTDLIER
+1190 IIGRTDLIVR
-1200 KSVTNDPNPKH
+1200 KPDDGIRKH
-1211 ALIDFTKLL
+1211 QLISFDKLL
-1220 ARVDNSAA
+1220 ARVDNEAA
-1228 IRHVIDQDHGISA
+1228 IRHVTDQQHGIDH
-1241 VKDVTIIDA
+1241 VKDVEMLHA
-1250 AQEAIEHEKEISLE
+1250 AAEAVENQKEISLE
-1264 YTIANTDRAIGAMLS
+1264 YTIANTDRACGAMLS
-1279 GVIAKKYG
+1279 GVIAAKYG
-1287 AKGLPEHTL
+1287 EKGLPEHTL

-1337 SVLPPIRSNFEA
+1337 AVLPPVRSNFEA

-1369 INGRV
+1369 INGRA

-1379 VRNSGAV
+1379 VRNSGAT

-1425 VWNKDGNFD
+1425 VWNRDGNFD

-1448 EAGYR
+1448 EASYR
-1453 KELHELIRQ
+1453 KELHELICQ

-1475 LDDWNH
+1475 LDDWPR
-1481 YVDQFIQIVP
+1481 YADQFIQVVP

-1496 VLQEEQMRK
+1496 VLQEEQMQK

-1510 ADGEKIANAMI
+1510 AEMQRD
-1521 EKKKAFIDTSGVATP
+1521 
-1536 SPCLDFIIMKKAYWN
+1536 Y
-1551 KLTKEQ
+1551 
-1557 KISLCLYVRNT
+1557 
-1568 VNEAKK
+1568 
-1574 FPHRFTRVPRT
+1574 
-1585 APAYQP
+1585 
-1591 VIQKISKMD
+1591 
-1600 AESWMISNN
+1600 
-1609 DGGTPFVMGDMA
+1609 
-1621 WERYQAKDED
+1621 
-1631 ISFATFSGGR
+1631 
-1641 YYPQLGMR
+1641 

>member
-1 MKKQELFNN
+1 MKQELFNN
-10 VTEGFPYQR
+10 KTKAEDYQR
-19 QPQQVGL
+19 QPKQLGL
-26 YDAAYEHDAC
+26 YEASHEHDAC

-44 HGEKS
+44 QGGKS
-49 HDIVES
+49 HELVES

-99 KGRYGTGLLFL
+99 KGKYGTGLLFL
-110 PKNEKDQAA
+110 PKDGKDQAA
-119 ILSII
+119 ILSVI

-149 ESALA
+149 EAALA
-154 NEPDIKQVFITG
+154 NEPDIKQIFITG
-166 FTETETA
+166 FTESETA
-173 DRKLYLIR
+173 DRKLYIIR
-181 KRIENKVRLSSIP
+181 KRIENRIRKSDIP
-194 AKDDFYV
+194 TREDFYI

-207 SIIYKGMLSS
+207 NIVYKGMLSS
-217 LQLRNYYPDL
+217 LQLRNYFPDL

-283 STPTLG
+283 SSPALG
-289 DIKEI
+289 DIREI
-294 RPIIQPGMSD
+294 RPIVQPGMSD

-314 LVMSGLSLPH
+314 LIMSGLSLPH

-336 KNPISEDLKS
+336 KNPISEDLKA

-360 PAALLFSDGRFAGGM
+360 PAALLFSDGRYAGGM

-386 LITKNDMMVVASEV
+386 LITQGGMMVVASEV

-421 LLVDTEKGEIYYDGE
+421 LLIDTEKGEIYYDGE

-447 RTWLS
+447 RTWLAG
-452 TNRIEL
+452 NRIEL
-458 DELKSGRKVPH
+458 DELKSGRKVSH
-469 HVENYDCMLRTF
+469 SVENYDSMLRIF
-481 GYSKEDIERLIM
+481 GYSKEDVERLIV
-493 PMASTGAEPIHSMG
+493 PMCTTGAEPINSMG

-536 PIDPLREELVMSLTE
+536 PIDPIREELVMSLTE

-556 GMNILTPSESHCKM
+556 GMNILTPSENHCKM
-570 VRLNHPILS
+570 VRLNHPIL
-579 NTQLDILCNIRY
+579 NNAQLDILCNIRY
-591 KGFKTVKLPMLFEAA
+591 KGFKTVKLPLLFEVA
-606 KGKAGL
+606 KGCQGL
-612 QEALNSLCKM
+612 QEALATLCKQ
-622 AEESVT
+622 AEESVN
-628 EGVNYIVLT
+628 EGVNYIVLS
-637 DREVDITHAAI
+637 DRDVDAAHAAI

-703 VLDRLV
+703 VIDKLV
-709 KDKDIQLDYTT
+709 NEKEIQLDYAT
-720 AEKNYIKSICKGLF
+720 AEKKYIKSVCKGLF

-753 FEAVGLSEELSKAY
+753 FEAVGLSEELSNAY
-767 FGGLGS
+767 FGGLS
-773 PIGGIRLEEIA
+773 SRIGGIRLDEVA

-794 FESIKNE
+794 MEVLKKKGE
-801 ELLKNNGLY
+801 AELLPNRGLY

-833 RMGSYKKF
+833 RLGSYKKF
-841 KEYTHLVD
+841 KEFTAMVD
-849 EKEKPIFLRDFL
+849 SKESPIFLRDFL
-861 GFRRNPISIDQ
+861 DFRRAPISIDR

-877 NILHRFVTGAM
+877 NIVQRFVTGAM
-888 SFGSISKE
+888 SYGSISRE

-904 MNKIHG
+904 MNKLHG

-917 GEDAARFQPLP
+917 GEDRARFMPRE
-928 DGSSLR
+928 DGTSLR

-977 KVNDVIAKTRHS
+977 KVDEVIAKTRHS

-1017 KNVNPQAKI
+1017 KNVNPRAKI

-1089 GLRGQVVLQA
+1089 GLRGQVMLQV

-1110 LMALMGAEEYGFATS
+1110 LMAMLGAEEFGFATS

-1152 ELRKRFHGRS
+1152 ELRKRFRGRS

-1172 AQEVREHL
+1172 AQEVREYL
-1180 AEMGFTRMDD
+1180 AEIGVERLDD
-1190 IIGRTDLIER
+1190 IIGRTDLIVR
-1200 KSVTNDPNPKH
+1200 KPDDGIRKH
-1211 ALIDFTKLL
+1211 QLISFDKLL
-1220 ARVDNSAA
+1220 ARVDNEAA
-1228 IRHVIDQDHGISA
+1228 IRHVTDQQHGIDH
-1241 VKDVTIIDA
+1241 VKDVEMLHA
-1250 AQEAIEHEKEISLE
+1250 AAEAVENQKEISLE
-1264 YTIANTDRAIGAMLS
+1264 YTIANTDRACGAMLS
-1279 GVIAKKYG
+1279 GVIAAKYG
-1287 AKGLPEHTL
+1287 EKGLPEHTL

-1337 SVLPPIRSNFEA
+1337 AVLPPVRSNFEA

-1369 INGRV
+1369 INGRA

-1379 VRNSGAV
+1379 VRNSGAT

-1425 VWNKDGNFD
+1425 VWNRDGNFD

-1448 EAGYR
+1448 EASYR

-1475 LDDWNH
+1475 LDDWPR
-1481 YVDQFIQIVP
+1481 YADQFIQVVP

-1496 VLQEEQMRK
+1496 VLQEEQMQK

-1510 ADGEKIANAMI
+1510 AEMQRD
-1521 EKKKAFIDTSGVATP
+1521 
-1536 SPCLDFIIMKKAYWN
+1536 Y
-1551 KLTKEQ
+1551 
-1557 KISLCLYVRNT
+1557 
-1568 VNEAKK
+1568 
-1574 FPHRFTRVPRT
+1574 
-1585 APAYQP
+1585 
-1591 VIQKISKMD
+1591 
-1600 AESWMISNN
+1600 
-1609 DGGTPFVMGDMA
+1609 
-1621 WERYQAKDED
+1621 
-1631 ISFATFSGGR
+1631 
-1641 YYPQLGMR
+1641 